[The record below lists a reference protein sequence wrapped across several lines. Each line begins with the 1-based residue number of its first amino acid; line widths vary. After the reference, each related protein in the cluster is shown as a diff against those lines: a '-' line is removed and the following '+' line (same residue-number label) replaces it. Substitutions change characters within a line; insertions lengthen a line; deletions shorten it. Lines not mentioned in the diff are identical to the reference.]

1 MTVTVCLGSACHVR
15 GSHQVLET
23 LQRLIKE
30 NHVEDKVQ
38 LEGAF
43 CMGNCEKCVC
53 VRLDGTLFSFSP
65 DTTEELFQKEI
76 LAKVK

>member
-43 CMGNCEKCVC
+43 CMGNCEKGVC
-53 VRLDGTLFSFSP
+53 VRLDRTLFSFSP

>member
-38 LEGAF
+38 LRELSAW
-43 CMGNCEKCVC
+43 EI
-53 VRLDGTLFSFSP
+53 VRKRLC
-65 DTTEELFQKEI
+65 K
-76 LAKVK
+76 A